1 MADGYEP
8 RGTDKSVAN
17 ADKTCDT
24 PNGEL
29 ATPLT
34 SLYSHLEY
42 IPSMSKI
49 LHTPSGHIA
58 SAGTLQIQGKKADK
72 VKLRLLNL
80 YRKCLDEDI
89 NNSSKG

>member
-34 SLYSHLEY
+34 SLYSHLE
-42 IPSMSKI
+42 
-49 LHTPSGHIA
+49 
-58 SAGTLQIQGKKADK
+58 
-72 VKLRLLNL
+72 
-80 YRKCLDEDI
+80 
-89 NNSSKG
+89 